1 MAYPC
6 LALSEIV
13 MNGGGLPGV
22 IIEGVILA
30 AYILILGALVVYCY
44 EKRVTP

>member
-13 MNGGGLPGV
+13 MNGGNLPGL
-22 IIEGVILA
+22 IIGMVILA
-30 AYILILGALVVYCY
+30 AYILMLGALVVYCY